1 MSFLQ
6 RLPFLKPR
14 VRPVGDT
21 LEAGDAAQEL
31 SRRRRALVF
40 KGFLF
45 VAIVVAA
52 MLAFPRGTVYQYTV
66 EQDEIW
72 RQPNLHAPFTFAI
85 QKPADE
91 LERERDD
98 VRSRTSPIFQENAE
112 AVAELRMAAEE
123 LGDRFDRVLGKY
135 ASYVEN
141 RT

>member
-1 MSFLQ
+1 M
-6 RLPFLKPR
+6 LPKSSH
-14 VRPVGDT
+14 
-21 LEAGDAAQEL
+21 ADAETWC
-31 SRRRRALVF
+31 S

-141 RT
+141 RTRGRLEVALQDSLSPRGRR